1 MIYLTQLFF
10 EINIIIKCDSFHVPS
25 TTKTHILQLQAISL
39 SPHAITILSKD
50 PKFALT
56 HKSVPYMDI
65 ISLTEKTAKN
75 LELADHPHKGEKL
88 RQDLSNILHKILQ

>member
-1 MIYLTQLFF
+1 MKYKSNLKKTITR
-10 EINIIIKCDSFHVPS
+10 KACDSYQLPS
-25 TTKTHILQLQAISL
+25 TIKTPILLLQPASL
-39 SPHAITILSKD
+39 LPHAIAILDKV